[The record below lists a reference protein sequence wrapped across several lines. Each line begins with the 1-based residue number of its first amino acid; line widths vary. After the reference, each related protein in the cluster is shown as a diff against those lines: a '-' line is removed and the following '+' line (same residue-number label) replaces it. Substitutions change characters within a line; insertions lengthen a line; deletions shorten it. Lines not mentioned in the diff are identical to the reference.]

1 MKPLIPYGRFALF
14 ELALVLLGHTM
25 VPTAQAS
32 EINVTGTI
40 ETRYPVQALDCRS
53 PRKITAALLDQVCSP
68 PPERKQGAQEVVMIL
83 QKIKRKVVPAYRCM
97 KNISKIVVYCGSFSH
112 MKIAEPPAI
121 NRYEKIPEETC
132 KDMVMT
138 HTYKTETGEIKKV
151 DINSSVNYRKL
162 VHGSVTRTEGNMAC
176 QGVTLTIDGEEH
188 SDMMVY
194 IAATISVIK
203 VELEVEGNMVADL
216 DHHRSLPTACGSEE
230 TCGTALYS
238 YYIEHPPANCEY
250 AKVRTTLMAHTHL
263 RTKTGLKPALSD
275 PHHKILLRIGA
286 KKPAPARCQPYI
298 THFMDTQYPELKIV
312 RQADTTLPNSLFL
325 NDKSE
330 VAAAEINTDLE
341 IRVSLDFLHHHWS
354 EILYHRLQS
363 MGSRLCTINKGQL
376 PLHEL
381 SPFHKNSLIRTRG
394 DVVEELECEEVTV
407 ELREGEDRHK
417 GLCAKGA
424 FPVYLS
430 GQPLH
435 LLTGTHLVVESA
447 DIILEHCENTPAEIL
462 RAKGRGIFLQA
473 APVVTRVNITLGHL
487 DSGLLHVDATE
498 PHPEDEEPTESM
510 LYTKTEIEKLQRYIS
525 YGRIRQNVM
534 HRMVSDYCENNADCG
549 SYQPIATGN
558 GIPTFDLSEIQDVL
572 KDPFSWITEKWS
584 EETVKVGAY
593 CGLVLMTWFV
603 CNFVTKTCCRIH
615 HNCNRKREFTVEE
628 ALVSVTVKDNKSDD
642 SSHSSADLSSST

>member
-1 MKPLIPYGRFALF
+1 MEPLSFYSKFTLL
-14 ELALVLLGHTM
+14 ELALVILGHLM
-25 VPTAQAS
+25 VPATQAI
-32 EINVTGTI
+32 ETNGTSTM

-53 PRKITAALLDQVCSP
+53 PKRITAALLDQVCSP
-68 PPERKQGAQEVVMIL
+68 PPEVKKGGQEVVMIL
-83 QKIKRKVVPAYRCM
+83 QRIKRRVVPAYRCI
-97 KNISKIVVYCGSFSH
+97 KNISKIVMYCGSFSH
-112 MKIAEPPAI
+112 MKMAEPPAI
-121 NRYEKIPEETC
+121 NRFEKIPEKIC

-138 HTYKTETGEIKKV
+138 HTYKTETGDIKKV

-162 VHGSVTRTEGNMAC
+162 VHGSVTRTEDNMAC

-188 SDMMVY
+188 SNMMVY
-194 IAATISVIK
+194 VAATVSVIK

-216 DHHRSLPTACGSEE
+216 DHHRSLPTACGTEE

-238 YYIEHPPANCEY
+238 YYIEHPPADCEY
-250 AKVRTTLMAHTHL
+250 AKVRTTLMTRTHL
-263 RTKTGLKPALSD
+263 RTKEGLKPALSD
-275 PHHKILLRIGA
+275 PHHKILLLVGA

-298 THFMDTQYPELKIV
+298 THFMDTQYPELKMV
-312 RQADTTLPNSLFL
+312 RRADTTLPNSLFL

-363 MGSRLCTINKGQL
+363 MGSRLCAINKGQL

-417 GLCAKGA
+417 GLCVKGA

-447 DIILEHCENTPAEIL
+447 DVILEHCANTPAEIL
-462 RAKGRGIFLQA
+462 LAKGRIFLQA
-473 APVVTRVNITLGHL
+473 APVVTRVNLTLDHL
-487 DSGLLHVDATE
+487 DSRLLHLDATE
-498 PHPEDEEPTESM
+498 PHSEDEEPTESM
-510 LYTKTEIEKLQRYIS
+510 LYTKAEIEKLQRYIS
-525 YGRIRQNVM
+525 YGRIRENVV
-534 HRMVSDYCENNADCG
+534 HRMVSDYCENNPDCG
-549 SYQPIATGN
+549 SYQPVATSAGVH
-558 GIPTFDLSEIQDVL
+558 TFDLSEIQDVL
-572 KDPFSWITEKWS
+572 KDPFSWFSEKWS
-584 EETVKVGAY
+584 EQTVKVGAY
-593 CGLVLMTWFV
+593 CGLALMTWFV
-603 CNFVTKTCCRIH
+603 CNFVTKTLCRVH
-615 HNCNRKREFTVEE
+615 HNWNRKRDYTVQE
-628 ALVSVTVKDNKSDD
+628 AMVSVTVKDNKSDD
-642 SSHSSADLSSST
+642 SSHSSADLSSSA